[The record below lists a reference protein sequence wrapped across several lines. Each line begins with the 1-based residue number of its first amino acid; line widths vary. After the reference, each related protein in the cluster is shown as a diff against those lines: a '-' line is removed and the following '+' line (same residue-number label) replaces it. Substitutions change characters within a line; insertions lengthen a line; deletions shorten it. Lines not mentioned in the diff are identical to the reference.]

1 MIQEEQTV
9 NLYNYKY
16 TNISFLELWANIME
30 VIKLIG
36 GDDIEI
42 IDFINKLKN
51 KNTLLD
57 NYENLFEKLINQNIF
72 RPDFLTFL

>member
-30 VIKLIG
+30 VINLIG

>member
-30 VIKLIG
+30 VIYLIG

>member
-1 MIQEEQTV
+1 
-9 NLYNYKY
+9 
-16 TNISFLELWANIME
+16 ME
-30 VIKLIG
+30 VIYLIG